1 MTIQTTTHARAAGAV
16 PSTYAINQIGPDD
29 VKEALR
35 LGFADFAAKPS
46 HVIFLVAIYPV
57 IGLVLAALTIGYNV
71 IPLLFP
77 LMAGFTLV
85 GPFAALGFY
94 EISRRRERGDD
105 TSWSHA
111 FDPLRS
117 PALGSIAALGGILL
131 VLFALWL
138 FAAMMI
144 YRLTFGDAVPVSL
157 DAFLR
162 EVLTTS
168 HGWALMLIGNVVGLG
183 FAVAVLA
190 LSVVSFPLILD
201 RNADVGTAIRT
212 SVAAVRENPRTMT
225 MWGGIVTG
233 MLALGTI
240 PLFVGLAVALPVLGH
255 ATWHLYRRTV
265 AA

>member
-1 MTIQTTTHARAAGAV
+1 MTVQTTAGRASDEAR
-16 PSTYAINQIGPDD
+16 PTYAINQIGAPDVTD
-29 VKEALR
+29 ALR
-35 LGFADFAAKPS
+35 RGFDDFAAKPS

-57 IGLVLAALTIGYNV
+57 IGLLLAALTIGYNV

-94 EISRRRERGDD
+94 EISRRRAQGLD

-131 VLFALWL
+131 AIFGLWL

-144 YRLTFGDAVPVSL
+144 YRLTFGDAVPT
-157 DAFLR
+157 AIGPFLT
-162 EVLTTS
+162 EVLTTP
-168 HGWALMLIGNVVGLG
+168 HGWALMLIGNLVGLC
-183 FAVAVLA
+183 FAVAVLS

-201 RNADVGTAIRT
+201 RNADVGTAVRT
-212 SVAAVRENPRTMT
+212 SIRAVRENPRTMIV
-225 MWGGIVTG
+225 WGCIVTG

-240 PLFVGLAVALPVLGH
+240 PLFLGLAVALPVLGH

-265 AA
+265 AN